1 MAAYI
6 SFQPSDFFNSV
17 LHTGNGSELAVSGV
31 GFQPD
36 FTWIKNRTNVD
47 YHVLTDSVRGATKY
61 VRSNDTTIETT
72 DAQGLKSFDSDG
84 YTLGTQNQVNEVSA
98 NFVGWNWKAGT
109 TSGIATN
116 GSTTITPSSYSF
128 NQTAG
133 FSILIYT
140 GNITSGAK
148 LAHGLGATPDFVMIK
163 SLAATK
169 DWGVYNKG
177 MNSYVDPEDYGI
189 ELNDD
194 EITKLE
200 EE

>member
-6 SFQPSDFFNSV
+6 SFQPSDFYSTK
-17 LHTGNGSELAVSGV
+17 LYTSTGSAAAITGV
-31 GFQPD
+31 GFEPSL
-36 FTWIKNRTNVD
+36 TWIKDRTGTGYPSLMNAVTGPT
-47 YHVLTDSVRGATKY
+47 YNLY
-61 VRSNDTTIETT
+61 SNDT
-72 DAQGLKSFDSDG
+72 AVQGNSSFLTAFDSDG
-84 YTLGTQNQVNEVSA
+84 YTLGGSNGDTNTVSRDY
-98 NFVGWNWKAGT
+98 VSWNWKAGT

-128 NQTAG
+128 DQTAG
-133 FSILIYT
+133 ISILNYT

-163 SLAATK
+163 SLGATK

-189 ELNDD
+189 ELNENCVWNDSF
-194 EITKLE
+194 
-200 EE
+200 